1 MKVAAGAPQKAR
13 RRGRPRTAARRPLLN
28 LARVRLLRQSLLLLR
43 SELRQEL
50 RDLELLLTSI
60 FFTLVVLAM
69 FYLSF
74 AALEKKAT
82 LPAVPGLLWL
92 TVAFVGA
99 LTLSRAFDREREAD
113 TLRALLAAPVDR
125 LAIYVAKAGSTLL
138 VLLICC
144 ALLVPGLAAMFPAG
158 QVFWDMPLETAALV
172 ALGCLGYVA
181 IGTLFAAGLAGGG
194 GKNMLLAV
202 ILYPVTTPVLMYA
215 LVTTRALLE
224 RNPNL
229 PSYLGQ
235 MAALDVILLGVGAL
249 LFEPVLVGAAPAASA
264 RRAGSRRQE
273 PR

>member
-1 MKVAAGAPQKAR
+1 MLHLAP
-13 RRGRPRTAARRPLLN
+13 
-28 LARVRLLRQSLLLLR
+28 VRLLRQSLLLLR

-50 RDLELLLTSI
+50 RDLELVVTST
-60 FFTLVVLAM
+60 FFTLVVLGM

-74 AALEKKAT
+74 AALEKKHT

-92 TVAFVGA
+92 TVAFVGSIT
-99 LTLSRAFDREREAD
+99 LTRAFDREREAD
-113 TLRALLAAPVDR
+113 TLRALLAAPVER

-138 VLLICC
+138 VLLVCC

-158 QVFWDMPLETAALV
+158 QAFWDMPLETAALV
-172 ALGCLGYVA
+172 VLGCLGYVA

-202 ILYPVTTPVLMYA
+202 ILYPVTTPVLMFA
-215 LVTTRALLE
+215 LVTTRALLDK
-224 RNPNL
+224 NPNL
-229 PSYLGQ
+229 PSLLGQ

-249 LFEPVLVGAAPAASA
+249 LFEPVLVGAAPARTAQAA
-264 RRAGSRRQE
+264 RQHRRDLARAAGREE